1 MPPERRP
8 PPPKRPR
15 SVLSLLVSALVAGT
29 IFSLVVESGVGLV
42 GGWNI
47 PQHSAQVLGE
57 TNKNNR
63 LLNPDF
69 VPGVLRSIRTNLKWA
84 TVISFKTKSDNP
96 FVALGTR
103 HLEALLNRLQ
113 ITTLRLASIASYAP
127 AMLLILT
134 ATVVDAA
141 VERRLRA
148 QAGGKESGYLYHQ
161 SAAIA
166 RHGASRADFS
176 FLGMA
181 LAHPRPA
188 GRIGSV
194 PSRDFYLAA
203 AGAVQK
209 GSLISYISIALR
221 TALQQN

>member
-15 SVLSLLVSALVAGT
+15 SVLSLLASALIAGT

-57 TNKNNR
+57 TNKNNQL

-84 TVISFKTKSDNP
+84 AVISFKTKSDNP
-96 FVALGTR
+96 FVALGAR
-103 HLEALLNRLQ
+103 HLQALLNRLQ
-113 ITTLRLASIASYAP
+113 ITTLRLASIAAYAP

-148 QAGGKESGYLYHQ
+148 HAGGKESGYLYHRLQ
-161 SAAIA
+161 
-166 RHGASRADFS
+166 RLR
-176 FLGMA
+176 GMA
-181 LAHPRPA
+181 LVAPIFLFLAWPWHIPA
-188 GRIGSV
+188 QLGA
-194 PSRDFYLAA
+194 LAA
-203 AGAVQK
+203 FPAA
-209 GSLISYISIALR
+209 IFIW
-221 TALQQN
+221 LQLVMFKRVL

>member
-15 SVLSLLVSALVAGT
+15 SVLSLLVSALIAGT
-29 IFSLVVESGVGLV
+29 IVSLVVESGVGLV

-57 TNKNNR
+57 TNKNNQ

-84 TVISFKTKSDNP
+84 AVISFKTKSDNP
-96 FVALGTR
+96 FVALGAR

-113 ITTLRLASIASYAP
+113 ITTLRLASIAAYAP

-148 QAGGKESGYLYHQ
+148 QAGGKESGYLYHRLQ
-161 SAAIA
+161 
-166 RHGASRADFS
+166 RLR
-176 FLGMA
+176 GMA
-181 LAHPRPA
+181 LVAPIFLFLAWPWHIPA
-188 GRIGSV
+188 QLGA
-194 PSRDFYLAA
+194 LAA
-203 AGAVQK
+203 FPAA
-209 GSLISYISIALR
+209 IFIW
-221 TALQQN
+221 LQLVLFKRVL